1 MRVPQYCTTS
11 LEEGLI
17 SASSTVLLARAQTGL
32 LGEEKAKVNPDLAL
46 DRGHPRSSV
55 RSSGGRPTLCVY
67 STN

>member
-1 MRVPQYCTTS
+1 M
-11 LEEGLI
+11 

-55 RSSGGRPTLCVY
+55 RSAGGRPTLCVY
-67 STN
+67 RTN